1 MNKKDNQTYVIIII
15 NNDKIVTLN
24 RKYLPTCSSEKIDG
38 SWSVEYIEALL
49 SSGVNI
55 DKEKIRKLKKEL
67 SKHSTSTRNEEQK
80 GNNFEYFFTY
90 KGAPKLEEMKKIRE
104 KISQI
109 LY

>member
-24 RKYLPTCSSEKIDG
+24 REYLKICSSKKIDG

-49 SSGVNI
+49 SSSFKI

-80 GNNFEYFFTY
+80 GNNFEYFFIY
-90 KGAPKLEEMKKIRE
+90 DGATNSKKSRKLGE
-104 KISQI
+104 K
-109 LY
+109 LVKF